1 MCEENGMRETCFSV
15 WAFTLL
21 AAHADRT
28 RVFYLKPVSISIVSY
43 RNVAYFFTC
52 EMNRSVD
59 NI

>member
-28 RVFYLKPVSISIVSY
+28 RVFYLKPVPFQSY
-43 RNVAYFFTC
+43 RT
-52 EMNRSVD
+52 ET
-59 NI
+59 